1 MIIFFQELI
10 LQLFLWL
17 LKLIDGIM
25 SIFSSIAGIVKID
38 YRGEEVNLLEFIIGD
53 STVGTIFWCVFLLG
67 MGLCCIFAISAV
79 IKPRGFDDC
88 RKVFLVYSRHARH
101 ARGGGIGNFD
111 FRFAVEIG
119 SGNI

>member
-79 IKPRGFDDC
+79 IKNMVSNNREVSTIVGKFFYLFSARSPC
-88 RKVFLVYSRHARH
+88 SRWWYWE
-101 ARGGGIGNFD
+101 F
-111 FRFAVEIG
+111 
-119 SGNI
+119 